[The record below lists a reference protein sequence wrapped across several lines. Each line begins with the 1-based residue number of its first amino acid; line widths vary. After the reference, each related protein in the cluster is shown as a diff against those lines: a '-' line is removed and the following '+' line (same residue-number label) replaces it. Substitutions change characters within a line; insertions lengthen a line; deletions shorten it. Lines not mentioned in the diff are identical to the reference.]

1 MRGETAMMAEA
12 EMQRI
17 HILPKRRTMVTLIW
31 GRLRTNQA
39 AVVGG
44 CFVLFFIF
52 CAIAA
57 PVIAPYSFTK
67 ANFLTT
73 YQGPS
78 WQHWFGTD
86 ELGRDMLSRLLYSLQ
101 TASLIGFGAEA
112 VELTLG
118 LFVGAVSGYVGGTV
132 DTILM
137 RFVDVVYGFPSL
149 LFSIIMVVLLG
160 HSVFAILI
168 AVAATSWV
176 GMARIVRSQVMIIK
190 RSDYVRAARGMGASW
205 WQIIR
210 RYVLPNSLG
219 PIVVSVTFGIPANM
233 MVESALSLL
242 GLGVEPPTPSWGA
255 LISNGQQAM
264 FSFPYLLIFPT
275 LTFALTLLSF
285 TYLGDGLRNVFD
297 SKSLR

>member
-1 MRGETAMMAEA
+1 M
-12 EMQRI
+12 
-17 HILPKRRTMVTLIW
+17 IW
-31 GRLRTNQA
+31 SRLRKNKV
-39 AVVGG
+39 AVIGG
-44 CFVLFFIF
+44 SFVLFLIL
-52 CAIAA
+52 CAIFA
-57 PVIAPYSFTK
+57 PVIAPYPYTK
-67 ANFLTT
+67 ANFLAT

-101 TASLIGFGAEA
+101 TACVIGFGAEL
-112 VELTLG
+112 VEVTLG
-118 LFVGAVSGYVGGTV
+118 LFLGAVAGYVGGV
-132 DTILM
+132 IDAILM
-137 RFVDVVYGFPSL
+137 RIVDVVYGFPSL
-149 LFSIIMVVLLG
+149 LFSIVLVVMLG

-176 GMARIVRSQVMIIK
+176 GMARLVRGQVMVIK
-190 RSDYVRAARGMGASW
+190 ESDYISAARGLGATW
-205 WQIIR
+205 WQILR
-210 RYVLPNSLG
+210 RYVIPNSLG
-219 PIVVSVTFGIPANM
+219 PVVVAITFGIPANM

-255 LISNGQQAM
+255 LISNGQTSL

-275 LTFALTLLSF
+275 ATFALTLLSF